1 MIRYAGEGTETSPI
15 AIEDDSDDD
24 IIEIQPMPTPIQV
37 EIARQ
42 TSPVAQNT
50 TGPCHLPS
58 DLRR

>member
-24 IIEIQPMPTPIQV
+24 IVEIQSMPTPIQLQ
-37 EIARQ
+37 IARQ
-42 TSPVAQNT
+42 TSPAIQHT
-50 TGPCHLPS
+50 TGLCHLPF